1 MRNEFQCS
9 SAGKDCDLVT
19 VKPGSVPA
27 ELWETF
33 CNKIIMIKRTSR
45 FNVNIKV
52 GFTRLPQRHLFRICR
67 EHFVIMVSNRKDFF
81 TSAMTSTCKNNFISL
96 CFSISSNMN
105 NTMMKDLCLPKES
118 KKQIYPNKYTET
130 PILTHRFLRWII
142 FQIGIRGR
150 IRIPRNEPSSFSF

>member
-1 MRNEFQCS
+1 
-9 SAGKDCDLVT
+9 
-19 VKPGSVPA
+19 
-27 ELWETF
+27 
-33 CNKIIMIKRTSR
+33 MIKRTSR

-81 TSAMTSTCKNNFISL
+81 TSATTSTCKNNFISL

-105 NTMMKDLCLPKES
+105 NTMMKDLYLPKES

-150 IRIPRNEPSSFSF
+150 IRIPRNEPSSFSFQNQVSQSYIHEHVACPNKADAVFRKYKI